1 MRETEGPRDER
12 GAARTIGA
20 GGFAPP
26 TGAWAAGALGL
37 LAAGALLLSALA
49 LPGPFRGLGGE
60 AAPAEGAPPAQEAVP
75 PRDAPAARATG
86 TPRADYGIVIHGGAG
101 TIRRQDVSP
110 EREAE
115 YHAAL
120 EEALR
125 AGYRV
130 LEDGGSALDAVQA
143 AVVIMEDSPLFN
155 AGRGAVFTREG
166 TNELDAAIM
175 DGRTGDAGAVA
186 GLTTVRNPIRLA
198 RLVMEESPHVFLV
211 GEGAQTFGREHGIEE
226 VDPSYFRTE
235 ARWESLQRLLE
246 LERARGGS
254 EDGAADTSGEGSRD
268 RAADAFRGDSRRGT
282 ADAPAEDRASLLG
295 TVGAVALDRDGNVA
309 AATSTGG
316 LTGKRF
322 GRVGDVP
329 VIGAGTYAGEG
340 CAISGTGH
348 GEFFIRNVV
357 AHDICA
363 RVAYADASLE
373 NAARQ
378 VVMEELVAQEADGG
392 VIGIDR
398 GGAITLTFNTPGMYR
413 GHMLEGE
420 EPVTAIFGK
429 DG

>member
-1 MRETEGPRDER
+1 MKETGGPRDER
-12 GAARTIGA
+12 SVAREIGA

-49 LPGPFRGLGGE
+49 LPGPFRGHGGE
-60 AAPAEGAPPAQEAVP
+60 AAPAEGALPAQEAG
-75 PRDAPAARATG
+75 ATG
-86 TPRADYGIVIHGGAG
+86 TPGADYGIVIHGGAG
-101 TIRRQDVSP
+101 TIRRQDVSA

-115 YHAAL
+115 YHAAI
-120 EEALR
+120 EAALR

-143 AVVIMEDSPLFN
+143 AVVLMEDSPLFN

-246 LERARGGS
+246 RERARGGS
-254 EDGAADTSGEGSRD
+254 EGGAADASRGGSGD
-268 RAADAFRGDSRRGT
+268 HAADAS
-282 ADAPAEDRASLLG
+282 AEDRASLLG

-363 RVAYADASLE
+363 RVAHAGASLDG
-373 NAARQ
+373 AARQ
-378 VVMEELVAQEADGG
+378 VVMEKLVAQDADGG

-420 EPVTAIFGK
+420 EPVTAIFGE